1 MKAFKNI
8 AATVLALL
16 IICVT
21 FNTASASVGLK
32 IHNQT
37 RYTITKIY
45 VTPYGRSYPSR
56 QQNSHQIPRGKGF
69 RLHDIPISSSNKY
82 WNIKVVFSNS
92 KSYEWKKENLYSR
105 NEMTLYNN
113 GSRISAEWD

>member
-1 MKAFKNI
+1 MKSFKVI
-8 AATVLALL
+8 SMFVLALL
-16 IICVT
+16 IMCVT

-45 VTPYGRSYPSR
+45 VTPYGRSYSSR
-56 QQNSHQIPRGKGF
+56 QQNSHRIPSGKGF
-69 RLHDIPISSSNKY
+69 RLHDIPISKNNRY
-82 WNIKVVFSNS
+82 WNIKIAFSNG

-113 GSRISAEWD
+113 GSRISVEWN